1 MRQIVIYF
9 WHMCLLKA
17 GPQRLPATL
26 PILALVC
33 LIYFVVAA
41 ITVGV
46 TRSGQ
51 DISGTLGVSFLGIL
65 MEGVVVWVLLAFKR
79 VTGRFIPTIS
89 ALLGTNAIILLI
101 LLPLNFIIFQTEP
114 ESALGIFAEVVSLLC
129 LGWWLAIAGFI
140 LHHAINITII
150 QGAALIFTMELVTVM
165 ATRSLFPP
173 P

>member
-46 TRSGQ
+46 TRTGQ

-65 MEGVVVWVLLAFKR
+65 MEGVIVWVLLAFKR
-79 VTGRFIPTIS
+79 VTGRFIPTMS

-150 QGAALIFTMELVTVM
+150 QGAALIFAMELVTVM